1 MPLFRKNVDNTVSLI
16 KQCKF
21 NNEKELQT
29 LVENNLEV
37 IFNCKLVAT
46 EFSTGEI
53 HAGRIDS
60 LALSE
65 ENNPV
70 IIEYKVVE
78 SSQLINQSL
87 YYLSWIKDHKGDF
100 QIAVNKSIGI
110 REIDWSFIRVLCI
123 APGYKKYDLHAVK
136 MMGADIELWEY
147 KYFENG
153 VLDLNEIHSS
163 NKNTVKSTSEE
174 RQVKDVF
181 VESTDEYSVDEHL
194 RKIREEKKH
203 LFYALQEFISNISE
217 DISEVPKKHYIAY
230 KITQNFACV
239 EIHKNE
245 VLIFI
250 KYDPSKIEIMPTNF
264 KDVRNIGH
272 FGTGDLEIRIRTIE
286 DLDNAKEYI
295 LGAFSNING

>member
-203 LFYALQEFISNISE
+203 LFYALQEFISSISE

>member
-1 MPLFRKNVDNTVSLI
+1 MPLFKKNSDNSISLI

-29 LVENNLEV
+29 LVENNLET

-78 SSQLINQSL
+78 SSQLLNQSL

-100 QIAVNKSIGI
+100 QIAVNHYIGN

-153 VLDLNEIHSS
+153 VLELNEIHSS
-163 NKNTVKSTSEE
+163 DKSPLKNTTEKKRIVDSPSNI
-174 RQVKDVF
+174 DV
-181 VESTDEYSVDEHL
+181 EYQIEDHL

-203 LFYALQEFISNISE
+203 LFYALQEFISSISE
-217 DISEVPKKHYIAY
+217 DINEVPKKHYIAY

-239 EIHKNE
+239 EIHRSE
-245 VLIFI
+245 VLVFI
-250 KYDPSKIEIMPTNF
+250 KYDPDKIENMPLNF

-286 DLDNAKEYI
+286 DLDYAKEFI
-295 LGAFSNING
+295 IEAFSNING